1 MFQEE
6 TRETAPAHHMTSPRG
21 TGAGPNG
28 KRKWP
33 TGVQALGP
41 HSPGHPRQ
49 TPGRNCRAIVR
60 PRPRPLCPDR
70 ATVACGTG
78 KKEGKEAA
86 GRVSCGGRAP
96 RERRTPAPAARP
108 IPARSPALGD
118 PLCQRHCARTHCTV
132 CTVAEGRRL
141 FFCSAECAV
150 LEPGSGLC
158 GRSAQCAGGRSVSV
172 APRGANWPG
181 VHSQPLLSVLY
192 SPPWSRTQPRKAHI
206 TGIICTT
213 A

>member
-33 TGVQALGP
+33 TGVQALA
-41 HSPGHPRQ
+41 RD
-49 TPGRNCRAIVR
+49 TRDKYPGRKCRAIVR

-70 ATVACGTG
+70 ATVACGAG

-86 GRVSCGGRAP
+86 GRVSCGGRTL
-96 RERRTPAPAARP
+96 RERRTPAPAART
-108 IPARSPALGD
+108 IPARSSALGD
-118 PLCQRHCARTHCTV
+118 PLCQRHCARTYCTV
-132 CTVAEGRRL
+132 CAVAEGRRL

-158 GRSAQCAGGRSVSV
+158 GRSAQCAVHNV
-172 APRGANWPG
+172 QAGAM
-181 VHSQPLLSVLY
+181 
-192 SPPWSRTQPRKAHI
+192 
-206 TGIICTT
+206 
-213 A
+213 